1 VLVLTGNRI
10 AEREDDTNPL
20 DFIGK
25 FMKRFR
31 AAPRPAC
38 RASAAAWSAASATT
52 RCATSKP
59 S

>member
-10 AEREDDTNPL
+10 AERETTNPL

-25 FMKRFR
+25 FMQRFR
-31 AAPRPAC
+31 ARRPAAC

-52 RCATSKP
+52 PCATSKP
-59 S
+59 A